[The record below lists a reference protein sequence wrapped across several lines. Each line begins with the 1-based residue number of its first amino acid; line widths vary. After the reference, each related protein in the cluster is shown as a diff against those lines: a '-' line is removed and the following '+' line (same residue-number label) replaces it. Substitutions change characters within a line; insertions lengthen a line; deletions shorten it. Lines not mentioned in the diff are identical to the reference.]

1 MMLSSTQNKEDKNE
15 RNLYGFLFVYL
26 NPYTKVD
33 FSKIKRYNNTRKCT
47 IFVKYFKTER
57 NKIKQ

>member
-1 MMLSSTQNKEDKNE
+1 MKDKNE
-15 RNLYGFLFVYL
+15 RNLYGFLFFVQL
-26 NPYTKVD
+26 NPNTKVD

-47 IFVKYFKTER
+47 IFVKYFRIER

>member
-1 MMLSSTQNKEDKNE
+1 MDS
-15 RNLYGFLFVYL
+15 FFVYL
-26 NPYTKVD
+26 NPDTKVD

-47 IFVKYFKTER
+47 IFVKYFRIER